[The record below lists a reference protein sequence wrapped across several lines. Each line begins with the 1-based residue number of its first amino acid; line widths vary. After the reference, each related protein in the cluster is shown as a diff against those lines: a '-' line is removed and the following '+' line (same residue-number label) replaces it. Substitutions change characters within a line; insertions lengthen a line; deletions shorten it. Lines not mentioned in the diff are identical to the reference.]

1 MYLQFDEIFSKNFK
15 IGILQKNSMKIT
27 KDEKFVK
34 ICLHFYSKTIL
45 ARSARFSKIDFL
57 VMSQKLP
64 FSQLANM
71 HMIHEPELEFVI
83 RHLFGL
89 FHPRFTHHL
98 LSEMTHSDQSGLN
111 TPQPQD

>member
-1 MYLQFDEIFSKNFK
+1 LTKIFSKNFK